1 MPIQWLKRLF
11 GERDKD
17 VIQIFTPRAA
27 GARGTGAKIVLAG
40 ATVVGLA
47 TAGVVALGSF
57 VLLLAALGVIYFL
70 VTEVLGVRLDVD
82 PRAFV
87 ERAQQYAQH
96 SRN

>member
-11 GERDKD
+11 GARDNN
-17 VIQIFTPRAA
+17 VIQIFTPQGA
-27 GARGTGAKIVLAG
+27 GARGTGTKIVLAA
-40 ATVVGLA
+40 ATVTGIAV
-47 TAGVVALGSF
+47 AGVVALGSF
-57 VLLLAALGVIYFL
+57 VLLLAAIGVIYFL

-87 ERAQQYAQH
+87 ERAQQYAQY